1 MEIKRYTSI
10 YFLVR
15 EMKKDL
21 FGVDANNQT
30 DEVSL
35 LSSQLTNFY
44 FSSEC
49 KKINTNKWKKIN

>member
-1 MEIKRYTSI
+1 MEIKRHISI

-21 FGVDANNQT
+21 FDIDTNNSAE
-30 DEVSL
+30 EVSL
-35 LSSQLTNFY
+35 LFSQLTSFD
-44 FSSEC
+44 FLSEC